1 MVNGQLE
8 RGAPPTAGE
17 VILYCKSVVAC
28 LRDWADGAG
37 WGAPGAGIE
46 RRRLRKVADLAVV
59 QVSLTAVP
67 LALTMSMER
76 PSLPRCS

>member
-17 VILYCKSVVAC
+17 IIYCKSVVAAFVIGPTV
-28 LRDWADGAG
+28 RDGARRPQG
-37 WGAPGAGIE
+37 SSAATPG
-46 RRRLRKVADLAVV
+46 RMADLALV

>member
-1 MVNGQLE
+1 MPLSCLDSRRRRD
-8 RGAPPTAGE
+8 RGAPNAK
-17 VILYCKSVVAC
+17 V
-28 LRDWADGAG
+28 
-37 WGAPGAGIE
+37 E
-46 RRRLRKVADLAVV
+46 RRRPVRWDLARWD